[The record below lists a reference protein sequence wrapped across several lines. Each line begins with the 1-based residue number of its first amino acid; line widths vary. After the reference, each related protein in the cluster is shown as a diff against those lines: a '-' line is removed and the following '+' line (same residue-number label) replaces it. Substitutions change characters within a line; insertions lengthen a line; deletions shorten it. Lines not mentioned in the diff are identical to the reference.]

1 MANERGDWFMNEKA
15 LTLKE
20 LWNMIGQP
28 VWYEEL
34 ECWGIIG
41 VGKHLENGE
50 KVNRLYLLGYLDIDS
65 DSIFQFDIA
74 KRKLKLYRQKLDDRK
89 DDE

>member
-1 MANERGDWFMNEKA
+1 MKEKN
-15 LTLKE
+15 LTYKE

-50 KVNRLYLLGYLDIDS
+50 KVNRLYLLGYWDIDS
-65 DSIFQFDIA
+65 DSTFQFDIA
-74 KRKLKLYRQKLDDRK
+74 KRKLKLYRQKPNNTESEGDGQ
-89 DDE
+89 